1 MTTSPVNPSPTTP
14 GALDLRIFTEPQQG
28 ATYEDLRR
36 VAVRAE
42 EAGYSAFFRSDHYL
56 TMGGD
61 GLPGPTDAWTT
72 LAALAR
78 DTTSVRLGTLVTS
91 ATFRHPGVLAVQVAQ
106 VDEMSGGRVELG
118 LGTGW
123 YEEEHAALG
132 IPFPPLG
139 ERFDRF
145 EEQLEVITGLWSTP
159 VGERYSHAGRHY
171 SLTDSPALPKP
182 VQPAVPIIV
191 GGGGKKRTPAIA
203 ARFASEYNVPF
214 GSREDTAAALDRVR
228 AACTA
233 AGRDADEVAL
243 SVALVLA
250 CGRDEAEFTRRAAA
264 IGREPAELRQNGLAG
279 TPGEVAE
286 AIGRYAELGI
296 SRFYLQVMDLSDLDH
311 LDVVAEH
318 VRP

>member
-1 MTTSPVNPSPTTP
+1 MTSPQTP
-14 GALDLRIFTEPQQG
+14 ARLDLRIFTEPQQG

-36 VAVRAE
+36 VAVAAE
-42 EAGYSAFFRSDHYL
+42 SAGYSAFFRSDHYL

-78 DTTSVRLGTLVTS
+78 DTSTVRLGTLVTS

-123 YEEEHAALG
+123 YEEEHAAYG

-145 EEQLEVITGLWSTP
+145 EEQLEVITGMWSTP
-159 VGERYSHAGRHY
+159 VGERFSHTGRHY
-171 SLTDSPALPKP
+171 VLTDSPALPKP

-203 ARFASEYNVPF
+203 ARFASEFNVPF
-214 GSREDTAAALDRVR
+214 AAPADVAATLGRVR
-228 AACTA
+228 EACGA
-233 AGRDADEVAL
+233 VGRDADEL
-243 SVALVLA
+243 TFSVALVLA

-264 IGREPAELRQNGLAG
+264 IGREPAELRENGLAG
-279 TPGEVAE
+279 TPGEVAD
-286 AIGRYAELGI
+286 AIGRYAELGVT
-296 SRFYLQVMDLSDLDH
+296 RFYLQVMDLSDLDH

-318 VRP
+318 VRPQL